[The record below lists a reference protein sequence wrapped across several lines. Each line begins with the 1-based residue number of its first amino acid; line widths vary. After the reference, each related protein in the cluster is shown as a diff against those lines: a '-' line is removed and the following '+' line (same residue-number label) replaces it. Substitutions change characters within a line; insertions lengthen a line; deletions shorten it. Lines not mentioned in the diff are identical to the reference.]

1 MLTVSCMLNV
11 KINHVTY
18 NWPVSALC
26 FVLQITDANKA
37 RFEVPHEH
45 IQSLSS
51 TVNGPLKY
59 EFELLKSPF
68 GVRVRRASNKKVL

>member
-1 MLTVSCMLNV
+1 MND
-11 KINHVTY
+11 KFYPITY
-18 NWPVSALC
+18 NWPISTLC
-26 FVLQITDANKA
+26 LFLQITDAKNA

-51 TVNGPLKY
+51 SQNGPLY

-68 GVRVRRASNKKVL
+68 GVRVRRASNKKVM